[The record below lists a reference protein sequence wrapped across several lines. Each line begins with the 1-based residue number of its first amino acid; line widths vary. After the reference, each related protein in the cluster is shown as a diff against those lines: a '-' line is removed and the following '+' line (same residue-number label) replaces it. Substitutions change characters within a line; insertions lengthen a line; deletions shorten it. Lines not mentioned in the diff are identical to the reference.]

1 MPSTLRSVG
10 ARFKLEG
17 EDEFKRVVQQ
27 LNAGSSTLR
36 SEMTRLQ
43 AQYKGNTDSVEFLT
57 AKSELLG
64 RTLDQ
69 QKQVTAATRAM
80 MESAS
85 KAYADAAKKVAEL
98 EDAHSENNEEL
109 EKAKAALADADLVM
123 QKYATKLNLAEAA
136 EFDLQHQ
143 IEETND
149 AMTGQGKEMKGLGD
163 AAGTLA
169 DKLGIQLPQGAQNAL
184 NGMGKLST
192 GTVAAMGVAA
202 AGVAA
207 LVKSIKTLQEE
218 TLAAASRA
226 DDIITRSTQM
236 NISAQQYQALQ
247 YASPFVD
254 VDVDTMAGSL
264 SKLTQLMGEVAAG
277 SAEAAAKFDDLG
289 VSVQNDDLTLRNA
302 YDVWLDTMDAIAGI
316 TTETE
321 RDVAAQDMLGK
332 SASELASIYREGTDA
347 LREYTAA
354 ALDNYVMSDDQLE
367 MLGSVDDAWQQL
379 QLDIEHNKDMIAV
392 QWAPAAKSALE
403 AFDKLVTA
411 AGKALVDSGLIEGFG
426 NLFQL
431 ATNLLEPIARLLDTA
446 DEAPGRLQPLKEAIN
461 GIALMIAAATDAV
474 NWFIGALQTLNVVGA
489 FTKVGG
495 QTGLE
500 RMGTA
505 AGFGYGSGNAS
516 NFQRQQMINS
526 GTWDQYAS
534 FYGRNAGGTTNWRGG
549 LTWVGEAGPEL
560 VDLSPGSRV
569 YSSIDSR
576 NAGGTVNNYNINVSN
591 VDQLNTLL
599 MWFDSLQVRKRM
611 K

>member
-143 IEETND
+143 IEETNN

-184 NGMGKLST
+184 NGMGKLSA
-192 GTVAAMGVAA
+192 GTVAAMAAAA
-202 AGVAA
+202 AGVAV
-207 LVKSIKTLQEE
+207 LVKSIKTLQDE
-218 TLAAASRA
+218 TIAAAAKA
-226 DDIITRSTQM
+226 DDILTKSTQM
-236 NISAQQYQALQ
+236 NISAQQYQALK

-254 VDVDTMAGSL
+254 VDVDTLAGSL
-264 SKLTQLMGEVAAG
+264 SKLTQLMGQVAAG
-277 SAEAAAKFDDLG
+277 SDEARAKFDELG

-321 RDVAAQDMLGK
+321 RDVAAQDLLGK
-332 SASELASIYREGTDA
+332 SAADLASIYREGTGA

-354 ALDNYVMSDDQLE
+354 AEENVVMSDDQLE
-367 MLGSVDDAWQQL
+367 MLASVDDAWQKL

-392 QWAPAAKSALE
+392 QWAPAAKRSLE
-403 AFDKLVTA
+403 SFDKLVTA
-411 AGKALVDSGLIEGFG
+411 AGKALVNSGLIEGFG
-426 NLFQL
+426 NLLQL
-431 ATNLLEPIARLLDTA
+431 ATGLLEPIASLLSTA

-461 GIALMIAAATDAV
+461 GIALMIAGAADAV
-474 NWFIGALQTLNVVGA
+474 EWFVGALQTLTLVGA
-489 FTKVGG
+489 FVKVGG
-495 QTGLE
+495 QTGIE
-500 RMGTA
+500 RMSHA
-505 AGFGYGSGNAS
+505 AGFGYESGNAN
-516 NFQRQQMINS
+516 NFQRQRMINS

-534 FYGRNAGGTTNWRGG
+534 FYGRNAGGSDNWRGG

-569 YSSIDSR
+569 YNTQDSQR
-576 NAGGTVNNYNINVSN
+576 LGGDTYNFYVDVN
-591 VDQLNTLL
+591 
-599 MWFDSLQVRKRM
+599 SLQDLKSLIEWARGARVRGRM
-611 K
+611 G